1 MAIDLNT
8 AKFLVTCR
16 RAGMSFQ
23 RTLTLGRQR
32 LFLAPKATRTLLEQ
46 FGQST
51 PELEATLAK
60 GDGYVDRAGLK
71 NLHRTI
77 SGISA

>member
-1 MAIDLNT
+1 
-8 AKFLVTCR
+8 
-16 RAGMSFQ
+16 MSFT

-32 LFLAPKATRTLLEQ
+32 LFLAPKATRALLEQ

-60 GDGYVDRAGLK
+60 GDGYVDGLFG
-71 NLHRTI
+71 NPPVAAALRERE
-77 SGISA
+77 